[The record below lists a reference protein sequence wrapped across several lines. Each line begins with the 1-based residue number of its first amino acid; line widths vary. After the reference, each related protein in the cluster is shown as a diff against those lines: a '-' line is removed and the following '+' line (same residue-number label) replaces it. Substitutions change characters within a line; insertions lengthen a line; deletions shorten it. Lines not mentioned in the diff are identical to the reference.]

1 MIPQCLTSML
11 AQAAGCRKQYQDP
24 SSSWAGKQTYHNIIV
39 ATTITIAITV
49 FVINIIVIIITI
61 IDAKMVSVLQ
71 MHLGT

>member
-1 MIPQCLTSML
+1 ML